1 MAAPPVFSEQD
12 RLANDYR
19 AQEAVHLI
27 LGETERMCAAQQRDL
42 DVANR
47 RMNQSIMAI
56 ERGVDMRMKAMVD
69 TMLRETENSWRQQ
82 ADYKRICEKRVA
94 NVIIWLRIEVHLRQT
109 LHAWAA
115 QVRRLR
121 CGTLLLMTSM
131 ERRRACIGRSLLCRR
146 VWEADAMPCLRET
159 LLAWCQITTSELLCK
174 ERVRQD
180 ALHLNAR
187 RVSVQSDLHNSHLW
201 EAMFRSRE
209 YFLVVEVFMLWA
221 SGCMQRSTEKAARQQ
236 VLRIRQKRDAQLHR
250 LACVAHTTAE
260 RARLHVV
267 WHDWAHKASLN
278 QAVNKAEK
286 IVANGKNAEAIS
298 AQARNARAQQV
309 RLRLVAT
316 IAKRDR
322 FATLLRILTAWRS
335 FQKAWERIAKASSSS
350 TLKALTF
357 ACWLLAIKERREAEA
372 AASRSDEIARRG
384 QRMLAGML
392 QSQSAA
398 FLRASLSMWRH
409 ESARIQ
415 LEKGNCRD
423 DARRMQL
430 VQMLCSSKSST
441 FSSML
446 VTAWARVVQCQT
458 KQSAEEQYM
467 DHVEQLKAGL
477 ASAQATT
484 EQYKA
489 AQVKTLSF
497 LFFFQEGRHLL
508 PKWLH
513 AWRMVAARTQWSL
526 ESESH
531 RQQHQEDAY
540 AAIQAASERCRRVM
554 CRALEATN
562 SNQLIWSKC
571 WEAWRRET
579 CESRQITAAKLS
591 NREALA
597 KASIMAL
604 AEQSESTL
612 KLIMVAWR
620 QMTIVSLGLQD
631 LQRQAQD
638 NQDSAERR
646 LHERGLK
653 FTYAMLTQQDSSSVW
668 GALRLWRDV
677 VREVVRSRNEELRHI
692 RSCRLS
698 TTVCCERLLCTVDGQ
713 RAELVMHAVFL
724 SWACGWLTVRG
735 AIVARQRKESAEKIV
750 QKTSGVLDEAILD
763 QLQLSETPEVVNHR
777 VSRRLLLTG
786 YEKWRELVMLMK
798 GKIRTVAQL
807 EQYRL
812 QSLLQQTMVFFKH
825 AIHKI
830 KFEQEAQ
837 RRRST
842 VTVPLMGQSPLP
854 HAATRE
860 RSASGSASLMIN
872 PSPMMPSPRTS
883 QSFSPGRTPLLSP
896 AGSASLAAS
905 AGRASILSPRHS
917 QIQNLEVMRSPMTPR
932 SISFDVAESPAPS
945 MRSALSAAP
954 RFSAEGDVPRE
965 QHPANPPRANSPSRQ
980 RVTIA
985 VPPSVPLSSSQN
997 PRSFPS
1003 RQRLTIGAP
1012 QHVPSGSSSDPP
1024 SSPSK
1029 IESRLSAA
1037 FPSAGVH
1044 SPARSSI

>member
-1 MAAPPVFSEQD
+1 
-12 RLANDYR
+12 
-19 AQEAVHLI
+19 
-27 LGETERMCAAQQRDL
+27 
-42 DVANR
+42 
-47 RMNQSIMAI
+47 
-56 ERGVDMRMKAMVD
+56 MK
-69 TMLRETENSWRQQ
+69 R
-82 ADYKRICEKRVA
+82 
-94 NVIIWLRIEVHLRQT
+94 
-109 LHAWAA
+109 
-115 QVRRLR
+115 
-121 CGTLLLMTSM
+121 
-131 ERRRACIGRSLLCRR
+131 
-146 VWEADAMPCLRET
+146 
-159 LLAWCQITTSELLCK
+159 
-174 ERVRQD
+174 
-180 ALHLNAR
+180 
-187 RVSVQSDLHNSHLW
+187 
-201 EAMFRSRE
+201 
-209 YFLVVEVFMLWA
+209 
-221 SGCMQRSTEKAARQQ
+221 
-236 VLRIRQKRDAQLHR
+236 
-250 LACVAHTTAE
+250 
-260 RARLHVV
+260 
-267 WHDWAHKASLN
+267 
-278 QAVNKAEK
+278 
-286 IVANGKNAEAIS
+286 
-298 AQARNARAQQV
+298 
-309 RLRLVAT
+309 
-316 IAKRDR
+316 
-322 FATLLRILTAWRS
+322 
-335 FQKAWERIAKASSSS
+335 
-350 TLKALTF
+350 
-357 ACWLLAIKERREAEA
+357 
-372 AASRSDEIARRG
+372 
-384 QRMLAGML
+384 
-392 QSQSAA
+392 
-398 FLRASLSMWRH
+398 
-409 ESARIQ
+409 
-415 LEKGNCRD
+415 
-423 DARRMQL
+423 
-430 VQMLCSSKSST
+430 
-441 FSSML
+441 
-446 VTAWARVVQCQT
+446 
-458 KQSAEEQYM
+458 
-467 DHVEQLKAGL
+467 
-477 ASAQATT
+477 
-484 EQYKA
+484 
-489 AQVKTLSF
+489 
-497 LFFFQEGRHLL
+497 
-508 PKWLH
+508 
-513 AWRMVAARTQWSL
+513 
-526 ESESH
+526 
-531 RQQHQEDAY
+531 
-540 AAIQAASERCRRVM
+540 SER
-554 CRALEATN
+554 
-562 SNQLIWSKC
+562 
-571 WEAWRRET
+571 
-579 CESRQITAAKLS
+579 
-591 NREALA
+591 
-597 KASIMAL
+597 
-604 AEQSESTL
+604 
-612 KLIMVAWR
+612 
-620 QMTIVSLGLQD
+620 
-631 LQRQAQD
+631 
-638 NQDSAERR
+638 
-646 LHERGLK
+646 
-653 FTYAMLTQQDSSSVW
+653 
-668 GALRLWRDV
+668 
-677 VREVVRSRNEELRHI
+677 
-692 RSCRLS
+692 
-698 TTVCCERLLCTVDGQ
+698 RLLCTVDGQ